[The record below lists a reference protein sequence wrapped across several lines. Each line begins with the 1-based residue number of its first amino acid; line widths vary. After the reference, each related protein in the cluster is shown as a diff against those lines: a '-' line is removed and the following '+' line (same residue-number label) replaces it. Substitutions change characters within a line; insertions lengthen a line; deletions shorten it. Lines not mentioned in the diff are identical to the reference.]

1 MLDSHLGTA
10 PADECF
16 VRVPLADAA
25 PAARRDIVLARRDP
39 VVAPDALVIA
49 RREERYALCRVAR
62 VTDDVLELQ
71 PVEGDPP
78 PLRVGP
84 GGAEVLGTVVLRWR
98 EG

>member
-1 MLDSHLGTA
+1 
-10 PADECF
+10 
-16 VRVPLADAA
+16 
-25 PAARRDIVLARRDP
+25 
-39 VVAPDALVIA
+39 
-49 RREERYALCRVAR
+49 VAR

-71 PVEGDPP
+71 PVEGDAP